1 MLSNNNTLTLYINN
15 QKADTYD
22 NFTIRL
28 NNVVNN
34 PTQIIPALGEY
45 SFTFALPIT
54 TINANIFDF
63 ANITEKKN
71 KFNTVYTA
79 QLYANDM
86 LLFSG
91 NLKLQTTTQNSFSC
105 NLYTNKQNA
114 TETIFQD
121 EKLSEFEWY
130 VPFNGIDTINDVNED
145 INSDYYF
152 PLVAYHPFNKYPYTT
167 TASGYNKY
175 TPKNVIDQTNRWHYT
190 DFLPSIRLS
199 ALLTKLYEK
208 KGYVIKGDILEDKV
222 LSNIYLSTSIADDQ
236 DLMYNYGN
244 SNIGQC
250 KLQIKYNNKLNDNTI
265 QTPETYYT
273 ATHQELT
280 NTANNYY
287 AYNLF
292 KYYQEK
298 NILENNSEMI
308 SDDGIIIPTSG
319 YYEIETDMTIGV
331 ANSQWNLKV
340 YNYNVD
346 NEYGYIQYSPT
357 AMPTEFQLLKYT
369 PNNNNSNNV
378 NDNYIN
384 HNPIGKGYYPNEYVP
399 QDIIDKGNYNIY
411 PEECIL
417 NTFSKSSTTLVDNYN
432 NPNFILGMN
441 FDKEKEALA
450 YAKNG
455 TSWYDEQQYTKAVYN
470 LNNSYYKYNRITK
483 QKQLYTEYN
492 NTLQNT
498 TEKTPTKNNRE
509 LKGKAHIIVYLEKNT
524 VLIPFLN
531 TKHYYSPTTPA
542 DDEMR
547 QGITYNAY
555 ANVTINVRAVAPTT
569 TPITELKGGML
580 PKYTTLLNLA
590 NFVNNQTLT
599 KDFINDVC
607 NAFNLI
613 VTTQN
618 NTTTINKRKQ
628 YNNNNTNYITIDDR
642 TTTANANNI
651 ATKYPKKQG
660 IQLQAN
666 KEEKGIHIIAGQQ
679 LTDSQLQSELWY
691 NKINK
696 GYDIIEFPADE
707 TTDNIVS
714 LNFAYTVFDKFTYNN
729 NTLNIP
735 IIDKESNWNHN
746 DYDNLSDG
754 LSLSQRFWFRNDVT
768 NITLPLPNDK
778 EYNITLPV
786 ITKDDIT
793 LNYNLNENS
802 LLTHFFN
809 VDKKMKDEL
818 TVQCYITPEEYS
830 MLTKGA
836 NVKFNDDVYM
846 VKQIDAFDP
855 TGKNTTKL
863 TLMN

>member
-1 MLSNNNTLTLYINN
+1 MLNNINTLTLYINN
-15 QKADTYD
+15 QKVDTFD
-22 NFTIRL
+22 DFTIRL
-28 NNVVNN
+28 NAVVNN

-45 SFTFALPIT
+45 SFTFALPVT
-54 TINANIFDF
+54 TINANIFNF

-91 NLKLQTTTQNSFSC
+91 NLKLQTTTQNTFNC
-105 NLYTNKQNA
+105 NLYTNKANT
-114 TETIFQD
+114 TEAIFQD
-121 EKLSEFEWY
+121 SKLNEFEWY
-130 VPFNGIDTINDVNED
+130 VPFDGIDTINDVNKD
-145 INSDYYF
+145 LNSDYYF

-175 TPKNVIDQTNRWHYT
+175 TPKNTIDNYNRWHYT
-190 DFLPSIRLS
+190 DFLPSLKLS
-199 ALLTKLYEK
+199 SLLTKLYEK
-208 KGYVIKGDILEDKV
+208 KGYVLKGDILTDKV
-222 LSNIYLSTSIADDQ
+222 LSNIYLSTNIDSNQ

-244 SNIGQC
+244 SNIGKC
-250 KLQIKYNNKLNDNTI
+250 KLQIKYNNKKSDNTI
-265 QTPETYYT
+265 EVPETYYT
-273 ATHQELT
+273 ASHQELT
-280 NTANNYY
+280 NSDSNYY

-292 KYYQEK
+292 KYNQQK
-298 NILENNSEMI
+298 NILENTSEMI

-340 YNYNVD
+340 YNYNAD
-346 NEYGYIQYSPT
+346 NEYTYIQYSPT
-357 AMPTEFQLLKYT
+357 SMPVELQLLKYT
-369 PNNNNSNNV
+369 PNNNNNI
-378 NDNYIN
+378 NDNHIN
-384 HNPIGKGYYPNEYVP
+384 HNPIGKGYYPNEYVE
-399 QDIIDKGNYNIY
+399 QAIIDEGKYNIY
-411 PEECIL
+411 PEEYIT
-417 NTFSKSSTTLVDNYN
+417 NTFSKNSTTLVDYYN

-441 FDKEKEALA
+441 FDKNKEALA

-455 TSWYDEQQYTKAVYN
+455 TSWYDEKEYNKCVYN
-470 LNNSYYKYNRITK
+470 LNNGYYKYNRKTK

-492 NTLQNT
+492 NTLQNS
-498 TEKTPTKNNRE
+498 TEKIPTKNSRE

-524 VLIPFLN
+524 VLLPFLN
-531 TKHYYSPTTPA
+531 TKHYYSPETPA

-555 ANVTINVRAVAPTT
+555 ANVTINVRAVALET
-569 TPITELKGGML
+569 TPVEELKGGML
-580 PKYTTLLNLA
+580 PKFTTLLNLA
-590 NFVNNQTLT
+590 NFINNTTLA

-613 VTTQN
+613 VHSEG

-628 YNNNNTNYITIDDR
+628 YQTNNYNYIDIDDR
-642 TTTANANNI
+642 TTTANANHT

-666 KEEKGIHIIAGQQ
+666 TDERGIHILGEEQ
-679 LTDSQLQSELWY
+679 LTDEQLQNELWY
-691 NKINK
+691 DKINK
-696 GYDIIEFPADE
+696 GYDIIEFNNDE

-714 LNFAYTVFDKFTYNN
+714 LNFAYTVFNKFTYGN

-735 IIDKESNWNHN
+735 IQDYNKNWTHN
-746 DYDNLSDG
+746 NYDNLSDG
-754 LSLSQRFWFRNDVT
+754 LSLCQRFWFRNDVT

-793 LNYNLNENS
+793 LNYNLNQNS
-802 LLTHFFN
+802 LLTHFFD
-809 VDKKMKDEL
+809 VDKKMKDEV
-818 TVQCYITPEEYS
+818 TVECYITPEEYS

-836 NVKFNDDVYM
+836 NVKFNDDIYQI
-846 VKQIDAFDP
+846 KQVDGFDP